1 MGLKA
6 ITTHFSVAEDRSH
19 RLENSGQIEILE
31 DGAMTPYP
39 ARVVIEE
46 QGLRDGLQS
55 EKTRVPTAKKLKIID
70 ALVDAGMRRIQV
82 TSFVNPSLI
91 PQMAD
96 ADALCAGLN
105 QRPGVIYSALVLNA
119 RGIERAAKA
128 GLKHVSASI
137 SASDTHSRKNANVS
151 LVEARRQLADMIK
164 IGKAHG
170 LAMSGGLQCVFGCR
184 FEGAIDPEAVFDI
197 VKEQLDLGI
206 DELALADSTGMANP
220 HSIQQIC
227 ARVIELASDIPVI
240 LHLHDTE
247 GKGLAN
253 VLAALPLGVS
263 HFDTTFGGM
272 GGCPF
277 IKGASGNIA
286 TEDLVWMLSQMGI
299 ETGID
304 AGKIAAISRSLESF
318 FNKTFAGKMHRL
330 LDLDDIQLLR

>member
-1 MGLKA
+1 MVPV
-6 ITTHFSVAEDRSH
+6 TS
-19 RLENSGQIEILE
+19 
-31 DGAMTPYP
+31 YP
-39 ARVVIEE
+39 TKVVIEE

-55 EKTRVPTAKKLKIID
+55 EEKVVPTAKKLEFIDILID
-70 ALVDAGMRRIQV
+70 AGVQRIQV
-82 TSFVNPSLI
+82 ASFVNPRLI

-96 ADALCAGLN
+96 AEALCAGLKE
-105 QRPGVIYSALVLNA
+105 QPGVIYSALVLNA
-119 RGIERAAKA
+119 RGIQRAADA

-137 SASDTHSRKNANVS
+137 SASDTHSRKNANIS
-151 LVEARRQLADMIK
+151 LVEARRQFADMIK

-170 LAMSGGLQCVFGCR
+170 LTVSGGLQCVFGCR
-184 FEGAIDPEAVFDI
+184 FEGAIDPEAVFDM
-197 VKEQLDLGI
+197 VKEQLDQGI
-206 DELALADSTGMANP
+206 DEIVLADTTGMASP

-227 ARVIELASDIPVI
+227 SRVIELAGGTPVI

-253 VLAALPLGVS
+253 VLAALSLGIDN
-263 HFDTTFGGM
+263 FDTAFGGI

-304 AGKIAAISRSLESF
+304 AGKIAAISRELESF
-318 FNKTFAGKMHRL
+318 FKKQFAGKMHRL
-330 LDLDDIQLLR
+330 LARDDIQLL